1 LPYKFLLYLC
11 PNNAKMQEI
20 QEPSY
25 AELRQ
30 DYEELKLLYEN
41 IVEHSTF
48 IENELDE
55 TLQLAKNINQNLTA
69 SITYAKR
76 IQEAMLPKEEYV
88 RTFLPDF
95 FVFFRP
101 RDIVSG
107 DFYWCQKVATNR
119 NEIDKNRIVIAAVDC
134 TGHGVP
140 GAFMSM
146 LGQNLLDD
154 VIVYRGI
161 LQADEILYYLNQGI
175 MRALRQQDTDN
186 QDGMDMSI
194 AVIDKEEKIIEV
206 AAAKN
211 PVFIVQPS
219 IKLVMSEDETRIVTH
234 RHEPVC
240 FEVKGDKFGIG
251 GSRNGNA
258 NFNFHRF
265 KLQSP
270 TTIYL
275 FSDGYQDQFG
285 AEGKKFMIKNF
296 RNLLYDIHAKPM
308 TEQHQ
313 ILEQTFNDWVYM
325 NNKKVHQTDD
335 VLVIGIKL

>member
-1 LPYKFLLYLC
+1 
-11 PNNAKMQEI
+11 MTET
-20 QEPSY
+20 EESY
-25 AELRQ
+25 AELQ
-30 DYEELKLLYEN
+30 QNYEELKLLYDN
-41 IVEHSTF
+41 VLEHSTV
-48 IENELDE
+48 IENELEE
-55 TLQLAKNINQNLTA
+55 TLQMVRNINQNLTA

-76 IQEAMLPKEEYV
+76 IQEAMLPKADYMKS
-88 RTFLPDF
+88 LLNDF

-107 DFYWCQKVATNR
+107 DFYWCQLVTA
-119 NEIDKNRIVIAAVDC
+119 KNQVEKPKIVITAVDC

-154 VIVYRGI
+154 VIVYRDI

-175 MRALRQQDTDN
+175 MRALRQQDTEN

-194 AVIDKEEKIIEV
+194 AVIDTTSNVVEF

-211 PVFIVQPS
+211 PIFLVQS
-219 IKLVMSEDETRIVTH
+219 TYNLINSEDEIRVVQH
-234 RHEPVC
+234 RQEPTCV
-240 FEVKGDKFGIG
+240 EIKGDKFGIG
-251 GSRNGNA
+251 GSKNDNA
-258 NFNFHRF
+258 TFNFHRF
-265 KLQSP
+265 KIQQP
-270 TTIYL
+270 TTFYL

-285 AEGKKFMIKNF
+285 VEGRKFMIKNF

-308 TEQHQ
+308 DEQHK
-313 ILEQTFNDWVYM
+313 ILEQTFDNWID
-325 NNKKVHQTDD
+325 KSSGKIHQTDD